1 MAKIKI
7 DENEY
12 DTEEMPQ
19 EALSQIQ
26 AIQFIDGELARLQ
39 LRGAAL
45 QTARNAY
52 IRAAKEV
59 LEKGGSEDDDEAT
72 IDLPDDLNFD

>member
-1 MAKIKI
+1 MPKIKI

-59 LEKGGSEDDDEAT
+59 LEKRGSEDDDEAT

>member
-7 DENEY
+7 DDSEY
-12 DTEEMPQ
+12 DTEEMSQ
-19 EALSQIQ
+19 DALAQIQ
-26 AIQFIDGELARLQ
+26 AIQFVDGELARLQ

-45 QTARNAY
+45 QTAKNAY
-52 IRAAKEV
+52 IRAAKEI
-59 LEKGGSEDDDEAT
+59 LEKGGSGDDDEAT